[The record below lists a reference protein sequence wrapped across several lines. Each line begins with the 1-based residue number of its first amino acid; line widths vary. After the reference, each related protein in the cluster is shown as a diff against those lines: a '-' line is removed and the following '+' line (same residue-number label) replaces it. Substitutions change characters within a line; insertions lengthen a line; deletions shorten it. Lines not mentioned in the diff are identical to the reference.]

1 MWFLHSVVAE
11 VDTSRYSLHLSVGCM
26 PLKQRDSQRLHVDSY
41 AMQLL
46 AGLLPCSYLHDIPGF
61 EKDNND
67 TRFKFSV
74 TYPNVRRML
83 MLQGLAETRRWD
95 VIVYADVDAF
105 FVRNPLPEL
114 LRLYET
120 GRYAAAFQRDE
131 YNSSERICNGLW
143 AMFDM
148 RLPRHIAEHGGYG
161 QAQINDWIRG
171 RMIDEFVSKPTAYR
185 TELSFVSQSV
195 VSKEEYRWR
204 LYLLPEP
211 QFYRGTCG
219 SVPPAS
225 GSVLVS
231 HCHSTYFRAYEKE
244 LDLRKEKLLLPF
256 GSIPNVAY
264 GFVPTGAPQLT
275 SVNASQILQEVTVL
289 LHAMNQSIA
298 SLCAHAG
305 ALLQTYRIV
314 SVAAHGLNRVA
325 STISTESAP
334 DDTHQTSRNL
344 RGTRVPFRSTQAS
357 HPLIEPHETTFNQV
371 NNFVGPIIVT
381 RNPTLPT
388 TTTAEWHPQLPDDGI
403 RDELLRQG
411 HQLTQPHLQNLPHGL
426 SSRTAR
432 SQTPPRVTQPRDP
445 SVTHINV
452 RPQRSS
458 ATGNA
463 PTKAGSS
470 PQIKRSVAYQG
481 NNYVP
486 LPLSLPPSL
495 HTMLVTSVFPSDSIH
510 RHRIATDVDGYFMRD
525 LSLVANKYY
534 GRSYHI
540 DLLIQDIAGPFS
552 TTELR
557 RAIEAMTGWQA
568 MSNRYGITS
577 LP

>member
-1 MWFLHSVVAE
+1 
-11 VDTSRYSLHLSVGCM
+11 M
-26 PLKQRDSQRLHVDSY
+26 PLNHRGTDRY

-46 AGLLPCSYLHDIPGF
+46 AGLLPCSYLRDIPGF
-61 EKDNND
+61 KKDNRD

-83 MLQGLAETRRWD
+83 MLQGLAETRQWD

-225 GSVLVS
+225 GPMFVN

-244 LDLRKEKLLLPF
+244 LELRKDALLLPF
-256 GSIPNVAY
+256 GSISNMVAPN
-264 GFVPTGAPQLT
+264 GIPGNTP
-275 SVNASQILQEVTVL
+275 VNDTQVL
-289 LHAMNQSIA
+289 HEDMQTLH
-298 SLCAHAG
+298 HA
-305 ALLQTYRIV
+305 L
-314 SVAAHGLNRVA
+314 
-325 STISTESAP
+325 
-334 DDTHQTSRNL
+334 SR
-344 RGTRVPFRSTQAS
+344 P
-357 HPLIEPHETTFNQV
+357 
-371 NNFVGPIIVT
+371 
-381 RNPTLPT
+381 
-388 TTTAEWHPQLPDDGI
+388 
-403 RDELLRQG
+403 
-411 HQLTQPHLQNLPHGL
+411 
-426 SSRTAR
+426 AR
-432 SQTPPRVTQPRDP
+432 SQTSRHAATGKGTAIPGST
-445 SVTHINV
+445 
-452 RPQRSS
+452 PQTRTS
-458 ATGNA
+458 ATSQ
-463 PTKAGSS
+463 GS
-470 PQIKRSVAYQG
+470 
-481 NNYVP
+481 NYVP
-486 LPLSLPPSL
+486 SPLSLPPSL
-495 HTMLVTSVFPSDSIH
+495 HQVLAKVFPSDEAH
-510 RHRIATDVDGYFMRD
+510 RHRLPTEVDGYFMRD
-525 LSLVANKYY
+525 RSVVANKDY
-534 GRSYHI
+534 GQVYHI
-540 DLLIQDIAGPFS
+540 DLVIQDIASPAAS
-552 TTELR
+552 TTELG
-557 RAIEAMTGWQA
+557 RAIEAMAGWQS
-568 MSNRYGITS
+568 MMKRYS
-577 LP
+577 MK

>member
-1 MWFLHSVVAE
+1 MVLSQIVLLWLLGLLAYCPCFSSTGLGPPHDETKVNATRILFVTTVDPRYNGPIFGTWMMWFLHSVVAE

-61 EKDNND
+61 KKDNND

-83 MLQGLAETRRWD
+83 MLQGLAETRQWD

-171 RMIDEFVSKPTAYR
+171 RMIDKFVSKPTVYR
-185 TELSFVSQSV
+185 TELSFISQSV

-219 SVPPAS
+219 SVPPSS
-225 GSVLVS
+225 GPMFVN

-244 LDLRKEKLLLPF
+244 LELRKDALLLPF
-256 GSIPNVAY
+256 RSISNMVAPN
-264 GFVPTGAPQLT
+264 GIPGNT
-275 SVNASQILQEVTVL
+275 SVNDTQVLHEFAVL

-298 SLCAHAG
+298 TLREHAG
-305 ALLQTYRIV
+305 AFMDTHPIVAAPTQGRTGIDFGQSSNGSQVSRYLRGSPVPFQSVQATPPRIV
-314 SVAAHGLNRVA
+314 PQGPSV
-325 STISTESAP
+325 
-334 DDTHQTSRNL
+334 
-344 RGTRVPFRSTQAS
+344 
-357 HPLIEPHETTFNQV
+357 NQGKTV
-371 NNFVGPIIVT
+371 VGRIAVT
-381 RNPTLPT
+381 RNPSLPRPLRSGGNGPPSEGASRFAQQDMQTLHH
-388 TTTAEWHPQLPDDGI
+388 A
-403 RDELLRQG
+403 
-411 HQLTQPHLQNLPHGL
+411 L
-426 SSRTAR
+426 SRPAR
-432 SQTPPRVTQPRDP
+432 SQTSRHAATGKG
-445 SVTHINV
+445 TTTTGNT
-452 RPQRSS
+452 PQTRTS
-458 ATGNA
+458 ATSQ
-463 PTKAGSS
+463 GS
-470 PQIKRSVAYQG
+470 
-481 NNYVP
+481 NYVP
-486 LPLSLPPSL
+486 SPLSLPPSL
-495 HTMLVTSVFPSDSIH
+495 HQVLAEVFPSDETH
-510 RHRIATDVDGYFMRD
+510 RHRLPKKVDGYFMRD
-525 LSLVANKYY
+525 LSVVANKDY
-534 GRSYHI
+534 GQVYHVSVVVSG
-540 DLLIQDIAGPFS
+540 GP
-552 TTELR
+552 TT
-557 RAIEAMTGWQA
+557 QFV
-568 MSNRYGITS
+568 S
-577 LP
+577 